1 MNIETESLYQYI
13 AASMT
18 DGQLPNEF
26 SLPQHSNE
34 NELKWMDGALDG
46 VSIFHMGYSDI
57 KEETKALMEKAINAA
72 SETDTD
78 KADELFFQL
87 GQKARAIAVIDELQS
102 YIIKNKEILSAN
114 GLYHYAVHVI
124 LDSAD
129 KESVK
134 FGLSLLELFH
144 IDDNEKLKAVVRILG
159 LSDEFSIFAIFVMLQ
174 WNEGNKEIFELAK
187 KIHGW
192 GRIHAIERLEPT
204 TEEIK
209 QWLLREGVHNEIM
222 AAYSALVCWQKIDG
236 EEILQGSLSR
246 EDFSGIRDIIEGLLN
261 EGPIPGISQIEN
273 APEMILI
280 FLDKA
285 KNMELTLKDYEV
297 VRAIRVYYEN
307 EKKKN
312 SSIVDLCQEI
322 LQTDTCRNFVKEAV
336 NNGTY
341 LELADDLKIDYKD
354 GLLLILKTEFQER
367 YFLAN
372 YLIDDARYR
381 PEVFTIF
388 NQNLS
393 LDDMKTLPTNTLGL
407 GPDYK
412 AQQQL
417 ECIVQKLK
425 QYPLEGIEFVRT
437 ALQSAP
443 VRTRNLGLHVLQ
455 DWVNM
460 RGISLHELLPDMH
473 TILCHLRD
481 IEVDDKAQNLMDNL
495 IRGDFE

>member
-222 AAYSALVCWQKIDG
+222 AAYSALV
-236 EEILQGSLSR
+236 
-246 EDFSGIRDIIEGLLN
+246 
-261 EGPIPGISQIEN
+261 
-273 APEMILI
+273 
-280 FLDKA
+280 
-285 KNMELTLKDYEV
+285 
-297 VRAIRVYYEN
+297 
-307 EKKKN
+307 
-312 SSIVDLCQEI
+312 
-322 LQTDTCRNFVKEAV
+322 
-336 NNGTY
+336 
-341 LELADDLKIDYKD
+341 
-354 GLLLILKTEFQER
+354 
-367 YFLAN
+367 
-372 YLIDDARYR
+372 
-381 PEVFTIF
+381 
-388 NQNLS
+388 
-393 LDDMKTLPTNTLGL
+393 
-407 GPDYK
+407 
-412 AQQQL
+412 
-417 ECIVQKLK
+417 
-425 QYPLEGIEFVRT
+425 
-437 ALQSAP
+437 
-443 VRTRNLGLHVLQ
+443 
-455 DWVNM
+455 
-460 RGISLHELLPDMH
+460 
-473 TILCHLRD
+473 
-481 IEVDDKAQNLMDNL
+481 
-495 IRGDFE
+495 